1 MQDKS
6 GNERLWAG
14 GFAPACVED
23 HPSSGISR
31 LANALERHLARR
43 VVGAQPNAMAANAI
57 TANGSATGEP
67 RGINRLFFGRSAPD
81 PMAMPHGSP
90 MEDDADALLSGEHEG
105 AAELALLTDAFEAI
119 GQGHEALQ
127 GLVDL
132 TCTGMFIFD
141 TDAHLVFANRYGER
155 MLEGSSELQV
165 GGGKLSASRPDNMM
179 RISQLFARLSGAQAP
194 AVGMTRIERLGSS
207 PYVMLLAR
215 CLLGCNEALV
225 AFITDTEQRATVA
238 GDMLRDLYGLGRA
251 EAEIAT
257 ALARGLDLD
266 AIAEQRSTS
275 VGTVRNQVKAI
286 AAKMECTRQVDIV
299 RKILSIPIICLPD
312 EKGRA

>member
-6 GNERLWAG
+6 GNVRLWAG
-14 GFAPACVED
+14 GFAPAFVD
-23 HPSSGISR
+23 DQPPSGIAR
-31 LANALERHLARR
+31 LASVLERHLARR
-43 VVGAQPNAMAANAI
+43 VAGTQPNAMAAN
-57 TANGSATGEP
+57 GSATGVP
-67 RGINRLFFGRSAPD
+67 RGVNRLFFGRSAPD
-81 PMAMPHGSP
+81 PMATPHGLP

-105 AAELALLTDAFEAI
+105 AAELALLT
-119 GQGHEALQ
+119 EALQ

-194 AVGMTRIERLGSS
+194 AVGMTRIERLGAS